1 MTPALIHHL
10 VDTTAMIFGITPDQV
25 RSASRERPCVI
36 ARNIVADIAYNEYL
50 FTFMAIGKEL
60 NRHYSTIIINLESF
74 HADCKAKP
82 QLRYL
87 RRQVFNNAQEYL
99 QTAEGAYITDTL
111 QLPSG
116 E

>member
-10 VDTTAMIFGITPDQV
+10 VDTTAAIFGITPDQV
-25 RSASRERPCVI
+25 RSSSRERPCVI

-74 HADCKAKP
+74 RNDCKAKP

-87 RRQVFNNAQEYL
+87 RRQVFNNAQDYL

-111 QLPSG
+111 QLPKQ

>member
-10 VDTTAMIFGITPDQV
+10 VDTTAAIFGITADQV
-25 RSASRERPCVI
+25 RSPSRDRPCVI
-36 ARNIVADIAYNEYL
+36 ARNEYL
-50 FTFMAIGKEL
+50 FTYMAIGKEL

-74 HADCKAKP
+74 HNDCKAKP

-87 RRQVFNNAQEYL
+87 RRQVFNNTQEYL
-99 QTAEGAYITDTL
+99 QTAEGSYITDTL
-111 QLPSG
+111 LLPPT

>member
-10 VDTTAMIFGITPDQV
+10 VDTTAAIFGITPDQV
-25 RSASRERPCVI
+25 RSPSRERPCVI

-74 HADCKAKP
+74 HNDCKAKP

-87 RRQVFNNAQEYL
+87 RRQVFNNAQDYL

-111 QLPSG
+111 LLPSK